1 MDEKPKLNILTILV
15 RVIVFIIGLYLIIL
29 IFAMSKMVIPVF
41 GIGGMIRVGIS
52 IFLFYTL
59 WKGIKKINIGT

>member
-15 RVIVFIIGLYLIIL
+15 RVIVFIIGFILITL
-29 IFAMSKMVIPVF
+29 IFAMSKMVVPVS
-41 GIGGMIRVGIS
+41 GIGGMIRGGIS
-52 IFLFYTL
+52 IFLLYAL